1 MLSSPHLS
9 PHGVGGGGG
18 MSSSS
23 PSASSSYGPLDSPG
37 APSSMDLSAA

>member
-9 PHGVGGGGG
+9 PHGVGGG